1 MRRRELNHD
10 QQGNRQRLRGIGLVL
25 ALVGGV
31 FLAVGLV
38 DFFGAMS
45 GSGGPQKFW
54 CVFVGLPLLSFGLF
68 LLKLSYVGV
77 LARHLAGETAPVA
90 ADVVEYVAKETESAV
105 QSTARAIGRGLRDDG
120 PPTTVPCGHCGNH
133 NEWGAKF
140 CDQCGKPIAAPP
152 ICVSCKT
159 ENEPDAKFCKACGKP
174 IASAT

>member
-1 MRRRELNHD
+1 MRRRELNHN
-10 QQGNRQRLRGIGLVL
+10 QPSNRKWLRAIGLLL
-25 ALVGGV
+25 ALVGGLV
-31 FLAVGLV
+31 LVAGLLG
-38 DFFGAMS
+38 FF
-45 GSGGPQKFW
+45 GSGGGEGLLPFAM
-54 CVFVGLPLLSFGLF
+54 FLGLPLLFVGIY
-68 LLKLSYVGV
+68 LLKLSYLGA
-77 LARHLAGETAPVA
+77 LARHLAGETMPLA
-90 ADVVEYVAKETESAV
+90 ADVVDYVSKETASAV

-152 ICVSCKT
+152 ICVTCKT